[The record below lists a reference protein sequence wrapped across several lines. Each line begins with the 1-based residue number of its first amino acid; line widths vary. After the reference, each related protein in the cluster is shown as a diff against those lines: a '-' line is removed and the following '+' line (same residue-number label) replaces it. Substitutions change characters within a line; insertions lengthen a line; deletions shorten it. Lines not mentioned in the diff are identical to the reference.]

1 MANKVIS
8 GLGWTTASSL
18 ARNIVSL
25 LQITILTR
33 LLAKSDFGIIAIAN
47 LFISFTTMFLD
58 MGISVGIMYK
68 KDTTKRTYSSLF
80 WLNIFTGIALTG
92 ILLVVSPLLTKPY
105 NSDVLTNV
113 VQLLALKYHLLKM
126 LQFY

>member
-58 MGISVGIMYK
+58 MGI
-68 KDTTKRTYSSLF
+68 
-80 WLNIFTGIALTG
+80 
-92 ILLVVSPLLTKPY
+92 
-105 NSDVLTNV
+105 
-113 VQLLALKYHLLKM
+113 
-126 LQFY
+126 

>member
-58 MGISVGIMYK
+58 MGISVGIMYMK
-68 KDTTKRTYSSLF
+68 NTTKRIYSSLCG
-80 WLNIFTGIALTG
+80 LNIFTGKVLTA
-92 ILLVVSPLLTKPY
+92 ILLVVSP
-105 NSDVLTNV
+105 
-113 VQLLALKYHLLKM
+113 
-126 LQFY
+126 